1 MTDRNVCPTKFRQ
14 SRLQGHAPS
23 TRQFLSQRL
32 KTARA
37 SDTVRDGTQ
46 LESLMIPL
54 AERMQLISDSITLA
68 VSAKANALKKAGVDV
83 VGFGAGEPDFD
94 TPEFIKDAA
103 KTALDLGQTKY
114 TPTPCFPELRQAIAD
129 KFNRENNLPY
139 KPEQVTTGAGGKHCL
154 YMAFMAVLNP
164 GDEVVI
170 PSPYWVSYPE
180 QVKLAGGVPK
190 ILRGEE
196 SNGFKITPQQLKG
209 AITSK
214 TRVLLI
220 NSPSNPSGIAYTPEE
235 LQALANVA
243 ACHDDLIV
251 FSDEIY
257 EKLIY
262 DGITFVSFAALNQK
276 LLERTLTFN
285 CHSKSFAMTGWR
297 IGYIGGP
304 KYIIDAINKLQS
316 QMTSHITSFTQ
327 MPAVAALTDPR
338 RHESLANMHA
348 QFEKR
353 GRHMWQRLSEL
364 PKIHCVKPQ
373 GAFYCFP
380 NVSAYF
386 GRKAGGAIITDAV
399 SFSAALLEQNHVA
412 VVPGN
417 DSGFDTH
424 VRLSF
429 ATSMEQIDKGIDWIG
444 EFLKKLA

>member
-1 MTDRNVCPTKFRQ
+1 MF
-14 SRLQGHAPS
+14 
-23 TRQFLSQRL
+23 
-32 KTARA
+32 
-37 SDTVRDGTQ
+37 
-46 LESLMIPL
+46 PL
-54 AERMQLISDSITLA
+54 ADRMKLVSESITLA

-94 TPEFIKDAA
+94 TPAFIKEAA
-103 KTALDLGQTKY
+103 KAALDKGQTKY
-114 TPTPCFPELRQAIAD
+114 TPTPCFPELKAAIAD
-129 KFNRENNLPY
+129 KFNKDNGLPY
-139 KPEQVTTGAGGKHCL
+139 KPEQITTGAGGKHCL

-164 GDEVVI
+164 GDEVLI

-180 QVKLAGGVPK
+180 QVKLAGGVSK
-190 ILRGEE
+190 IIKGDEQ
-196 SNGFKITPQQLKG
+196 NGFKITPVQLEA
-209 AITSK
+209 AITPK
-214 TRVLLI
+214 TKVFLI
-220 NSPSNPSGIAYTPEE
+220 NSPSNPAGHAYTPEE
-235 LQALANVA
+235 LKALADVLA
-243 ACHDDLIV
+243 KHPHVVV

-257 EKLIY
+257 EKLVY
-262 DGITFVSFAALNQK
+262 DGLRFVSFATLHPS
-276 LLERTLTFN
+276 LIDRTLTFN

-304 KYIIDAINKLQS
+304 KPAIDAINKLQS

-327 MPAVAALTDPR
+327 HPAATALTDPR
-338 RHESLANMHA
+338 GAESVEQMRQ

-353 GRHMWQRLSEL
+353 GRHMWQRLAAL
-364 PKIHCVKPQ
+364 PKIGCVKPQ

-386 GRKAGGAIITDAV
+386 GKKAGNTEITDAV

-429 ATSMEQIDKGIDWIG
+429 ATSMEQIDKGIDRIA
-444 EFLKKLA
+444 EFLKKLG